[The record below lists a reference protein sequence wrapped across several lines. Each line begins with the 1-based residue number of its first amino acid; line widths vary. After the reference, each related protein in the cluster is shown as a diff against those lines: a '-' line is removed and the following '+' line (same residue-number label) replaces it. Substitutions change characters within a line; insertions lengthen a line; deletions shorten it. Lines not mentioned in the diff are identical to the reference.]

1 MNGRATPAFSI
12 QSGRDTPFISEN
24 DEDGEDRNGGSSRT
38 VVGKSAGPLTRSTR
52 ANMPASSSGA
62 APQTPVFK
70 VGGRASAL
78 SKTNAKQLA
87 AQKALAATDG
97 SLADLPARA
106 ATPTTP
112 GNSLGRSLLAAST
125 SNSSTG
131 SATTPKPMMKARQS
145 LSGTA
150 TPSRTVSMSAQ
161 VLKSRARE
169 SIGGAGGAGFATP
182 KAGMSLRNGRMSS
195 ASGRASVSSNSYEAM
210 PPPPSPS
217 KAGILGRSTA
227 GPQATA
233 AALRDAETRAESLK
247 ATNQLLLDKIAAFEA
262 ENNELKQCLGGEESS
277 ASFVDKQLALESQ
290 LKEAQRQVQE
300 HKLASDFQVRELN
313 SGKVKIEKLEQQ
325 LREFEDNATTTNQE
339 MQETQSRL
347 AKAEGM
353 VTKLTR
359 DLEVEKQRLEE
370 EFEKGMQ
377 AKREEVRN
385 AEEAVRELKK
395 QLSVVEMVKAEIVN
409 DASVCHFLKRA
420 MFLTYRIWLFS
431 K

>member
-1 MNGRATPAFSI
+1 
-12 QSGRDTPFISEN
+12 
-24 DEDGEDRNGGSSRT
+24 
-38 VVGKSAGPLTRSTR
+38 
-52 ANMPASSSGA
+52 
-62 APQTPVFK
+62 
-70 VGGRASAL
+70 
-78 SKTNAKQLA
+78 
-87 AQKALAATDG
+87 
-97 SLADLPARA
+97 
-106 ATPTTP
+106 
-112 GNSLGRSLLAAST
+112 
-125 SNSSTG
+125 
-131 SATTPKPMMKARQS
+131 
-145 LSGTA
+145 
-150 TPSRTVSMSAQ
+150 
-161 VLKSRARE
+161 
-169 SIGGAGGAGFATP
+169 
-182 KAGMSLRNGRMSS
+182 
-195 ASGRASVSSNSYEAM
+195 M

-262 ENNELKQCLGGEESS
+262 ENKELKQCLGGEESP

-325 LREFEDNATTTNQE
+325 LREHEDNATTTNQE
-339 MQETQSRL
+339 MQETLTRL
-347 AKAEGM
+347 SKAEGM

-359 DLEVEKQRLEE
+359 DLEVENQRLEE

-385 AEEAVRELKK
+385 AEEAVRDLKK

-409 DASVCHFLKRA
+409 DASVCHFLKR
-420 MFLTYRIWLFS
+420 
-431 K
+431 